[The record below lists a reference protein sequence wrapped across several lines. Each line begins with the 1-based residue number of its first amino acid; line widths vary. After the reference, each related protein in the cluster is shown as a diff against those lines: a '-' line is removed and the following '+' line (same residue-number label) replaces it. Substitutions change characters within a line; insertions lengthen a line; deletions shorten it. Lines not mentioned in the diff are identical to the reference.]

1 MGVDQGAKLVKGLGR
16 EQWESGSPSQVVQTA
31 KGRTKTRGVVNS
43 IQDRALQ
50 PLPWEVAIL
59 TTRPVM
65 AKLLE
70 QAGGQEREDWW
81 VSPMDLS
88 RDRGHP
94 VHGQQAKMESLQ
106 WVGWDRETKLG
117 ETSA

>member
-1 MGVDQGAKLVKGLGR
+1 MGMDQGAKLVKGLGR

-31 KGRTKTRGVVNS
+31 KGRTKARGVVNS

-70 QAGGQEREDWW
+70 QAGSQEREDWW
-81 VSPMDLS
+81 VRPMDLP

-94 VHGQQAKMESLQ
+94 VHGQQMEMESLQ
-106 WVGWDRETKLG
+106 WVGWDMETKLWK
-117 ETSA
+117 TRA